1 MQVSRLYRPPRLL
14 EKGKG
19 KREKEKEKEK
29 GKGKREKGKGK
40 RRRKGKRKKEKEKE
54 KGKGKREKGKGK
66 RKKKKKGLGGQ
77 PGIEP
82 GASRTQSEN
91 HTSRPLSHE
100 WKKCAQNREFVGC
113 RTIAGSTE
121 RVSARSQR
129 RVARRRCVRPTFHM
143 FKAMP
148 TVRLTARR
156 RWRHP
161 RRCLPYGVK
170 DCARPKQRNLS
181 CSQQAIRFFLV

>member
-1 MQVSRLYRPPRLL
+1 MSSKLGPVGGRHSSARPAGICARGTISEFASVRGVPYLY
-14 EKGKG
+14 
-19 KREKEKEKEK
+19 KR
-29 GKGKREKGKGK
+29 
-40 RRRKGKRKKEKEKE
+40 
-54 KGKGKREKGKGK
+54 
-66 RKKKKKGLGGQ
+66 GQ

-113 RTIAGSTE
+113 RTIAGSPE

-143 FKAMP
+143 FEAIP

-161 RRCLPYGVK
+161 RRRLPYGVK
-170 DCARPKQRNLS
+170 HCARPKPRNLS
-181 CSQQAIRFFLV
+181 CSQHAIR

>member
-1 MQVSRLYRPPRLL
+1 MWNVLPLLSLATTPRRGSVQVSRLYRPPRLL

-19 KREKEKEKEK
+19 KRE
-29 GKGKREKGKGK
+29 
-40 RRRKGKRKKEKEKE
+40 KEKEKE

-143 FKAMP
+143 FEAIP
-148 TVRLTARR
+148 TARLTARR

-161 RRCLPYGVK
+161 RRRPPYGVK
-170 DCARPKQRNLS
+170 HCARPKLRSL
-181 CSQQAIRFFLV
+181 CSQHAIRITSHVELVTTI